1 MAKSKEKIKAIAL
14 RKQGKSIKWI
24 ASELEVSPGSVSL
37 WCRDVV
43 LTEDQVSFL
52 EKQGR
57 DPHYGQRLVYAKTQQ
72 AKRIMKTNELMKEGV
87 REVGKLSKR
96 ELLLVGTALYW
107 AEGYKKDS
115 QVGLGSSDPAMM
127 KLYVKWLYDCFG
139 LTKDDLLF
147 RVTFNELH
155 KYREKEIVSY
165 WANVFQLTEDIFQK
179 PFYQKAKWKKLYE
192 NPNDYYGV
200 LRIRVRKS
208 TDMLRKIKGY
218 IQGMSQQHYVV

>member
-24 ASELEVSPGSVSL
+24 ASELGVSPGSVSL

-43 LTEDQVSFL
+43 LTEDQISSL

-57 DPHYGQRLVYAKTQQ
+57 DPHYGQRLLYAKTQQ
-72 AKRIMKTNELMKEGV
+72 SKRINKTNQLMNEGV
-87 REVGKLSKR
+87 REIGKLSKR

-127 KLYVKWLYDCFG
+127 KLYVKWLKECFG
-139 LTKDDLLF
+139 HDLDDLLF
-147 RVTFNELH
+147 RVTFNESH
-155 KYREKEIVSY
+155 KYREQDILNY
-165 WANVFQLTEDIFQK
+165 WANLFLLPITRFQK
-179 PFYQKAKWKKLYE
+179 PFYQQVKWKKQYD
-192 NPNDYYGV
+192 NPGDYFGV
-200 LRIRVRKS
+200 LRIRARRS
-208 TDMLRKIKGY
+208 SDLLRKIKGLTE
-218 IQGMSQQHYVV
+218 GLKFSLH

>member
-14 RKQGKSIKWI
+14 RKNGKSIKWI

-37 WCRDVV
+37 WCKNVV
-43 LTEDQVSFL
+43 LTEDQISLL

-72 AKRIMKTNELMKEGV
+72 AKRIKKTNELMKEGV

-127 KLYVKWLYDCFG
+127 KLYVKWLYECFG
-139 LTKDDLLF
+139 LTKEDLLF

-165 WANVFQLTEDIFQK
+165 WANVFQFTEDIFQK
-179 PFYQKAKWKKLYE
+179 PFYQKAMWKKIYE

-218 IQGMSQQHYVV
+218 IQGMSRQHYDV